1 MAFLLGKGFTGFYHY
16 GHPCFIREEYELVHS
31 GQSELERLEDA
42 LGISF
47 SDINVAM
54 YYCLSHA
61 RYQLYRLESDEIDN
75 ELLNGRDSWIQF
87 KDGWV
92 HIVTGEYVPNS
103 IRPNYDSY
111 PCWKKE
117 KPASRYFSS
126 CSSIQMSG
134 WIGIGALIFSFL
146 AVIMGG
152 KK

>member
-75 ELLNGRDSWIQF
+75 ELLNGRDPWIQF

-117 KPASRYFSS
+117 EPASRYFSS